1 MIQTDDLFLGA
12 FGLVRGGEISTVE
25 VKNGSGRPMC
35 IFHISGS
42 DMSGVE
48 REYHKG
54 VVSVDLRLLRSE
66 VQRLKNTAFDAMRRE
81 RGR

>member
-1 MIQTDDLFLGA
+1 MIQTEDLFLGA
-12 FGLVRGGEISTVE
+12 FGLIRGGELSSVE

-35 IFHISGS
+35 VFHIAGH
-42 DMSGVE
+42 DMSRVE

-54 VVSVDLRLLRSE
+54 VVSVDLRLLKSE

-81 RGR
+81 RHR